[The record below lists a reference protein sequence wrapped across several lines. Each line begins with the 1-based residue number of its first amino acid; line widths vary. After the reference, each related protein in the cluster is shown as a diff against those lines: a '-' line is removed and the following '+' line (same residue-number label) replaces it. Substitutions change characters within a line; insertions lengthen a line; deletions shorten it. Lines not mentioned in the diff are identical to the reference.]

1 MSADSEARS
10 KARSKLRSSA
20 SPDSRKALCVAD
32 AKLFGTKA
40 AAEKHGVTDRTVRRW
55 LNESATDPSLSASVT
70 QIGQE
75 VVAGWK
81 AARIRALTTMI
92 DDLQSACRMALEK
105 AREAESYQEARGAV
119 REIAGAVKIVGELD
133 IASEV
138 FGAEHDGADAAMG
151 AGRDER
157 SPAFH

>member
-1 MSADSEARS
+1 
-10 KARSKLRSSA
+10 
-20 SPDSRKALCVAD
+20 
-32 AKLFGTKA
+32 
-40 AAEKHGVTDRTVRRW
+40 
-55 LNESATDPSLSASVT
+55 
-70 QIGQE
+70 

-92 DDLQSACRMALEK
+92 DDLQSACRMALDK

-138 FGAEHDGADAAMG
+138 FGGEHDREDSAMASRG
-151 AGRDER
+151 GDRPA
-157 SPAFH
+157 AFH